1 MSKAKLVHKGAEG
14 KDAEPV
20 IQGWKRSIFGES
32 LERFLS
38 CVHVWSLCVYLDPD
52 MII

>member
-1 MSKAKLVHKGAEG
+1 MSKAKLVNKGVEG
-14 KDAEPV
+14 KDAEP

-38 CVHVWSLCVYLDPD
+38 CVRVWASCVYFDPD

>member
-14 KDAEPV
+14 KDAEP

-32 LERFLS
+32 LERFFVLCA
-38 CVHVWSLCVYLDPD
+38 CVGFVCLF
-52 MII
+52 